1 MTVEAK
7 ICGINSTRALEAAV
21 QGSADFIGLIFFPP
35 SPRAV
40 TPKQAHALAAQVPGR
55 IKKVALVVD
64 ADDSALREICAAVP
78 LDLLQLHG
86 NESPERVAR
95 IKARFGL
102 PVMKV
107 IKVASAEDIAG
118 ARAYQQIADRFL
130 FDAKAPKDMKN
141 ALPGG
146 NALAFDWT
154 LLTGRSWPIPWML
167 AGGLHADNVAAAVRS
182 SGARAVDVV
191 SGVEDKPGVKNP
203 AKIQAFLDAVRTL

>member
-7 ICGINSTRALEAAV
+7 ICGINTAQAAAAAV
-21 QGSADFIGLIFFPP
+21 QGGADFIGLIFYPP

-40 TPKQAHALAAQVPGR
+40 TPKQAHAIAAQVPGR
-55 IKKVALVVD
+55 VKKVALVVD
-64 ADDSALREICAAVP
+64 AGDDTLREICAAVP

-95 IKARFGL
+95 IKAQFGIQ
-102 PVMKV
+102 VMKV
-107 IKVASAEDIAG
+107 VKVASAEDIAG
-118 ARAYQQIADRFL
+118 AQAYQRIADRFL

-146 NALAFDWT
+146 NALAFDWA
-154 LLTGRSWPIPWML
+154 LLAGSSWPIPWML
-167 AGGLHADNVAAAVRS
+167 AGGLHAGNLATAVRI

-203 AKIQAFLDAVRTL
+203 AKIQAFLDAAKAL

>member
-1 MTVEAK
+1 MTIEAK
-7 ICGINSTRALEAAV
+7 ICGINSTQAAAAAA
-21 QGSADFIGLIFFPP
+21 QGGADFIGLIFYPP

-40 TPKQAHALAAQVPGR
+40 TPEQAHAIAAQVPGR

-64 ADDSALREICAAVP
+64 AKDADLREICAAVP

-95 IKARFGL
+95 IRAQFGL
-102 PVMKV
+102 PVMKA

-118 ARAYQQIADRFL
+118 AQAYQGIADRLL

-146 NALAFDWT
+146 NALAFDWA
-154 LLTGRSWPIPWML
+154 LLAGRSWPIPWML
-167 AGGLHADNVAAAVRS
+167 AGGLHAGNLAAAVRS

-203 AKIQAFLDAVRTL
+203 AKIQAFLDLARML